1 MPNSRSYNS
10 DFTRSSVF
18 IIYLIISK
26 AFEEK
31 SMWFT
36 YFFAVF
42 FFFGSKTEMVQ
53 WRLKSRSI
61 LFYIHVFNK
70 YKIASS

>member
-42 FFFGSKTEMVQ
+42 FFFLVAK
-53 WRLKSRSI
+53 LKWYSGDSNLDLSYSTYMFLTNI
-61 LFYIHVFNK
+61 K
-70 YKIASS
+70 